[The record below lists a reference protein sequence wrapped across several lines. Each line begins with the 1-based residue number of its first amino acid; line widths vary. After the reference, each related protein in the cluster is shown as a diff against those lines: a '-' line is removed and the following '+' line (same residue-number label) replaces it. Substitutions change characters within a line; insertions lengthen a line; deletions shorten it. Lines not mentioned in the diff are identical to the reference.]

1 MAPHLGHLSHIVAF
15 HGNHDDRIKEL
26 RYLGGDPEE
35 LLAAVSGTVEKPF
48 SIAGSVNSFER
59 IDYLKTLPMLGA
71 FTIGGAFF
79 ENKFGGSFAEQI
91 DKVCAYLKN

>member
-1 MAPHLGHLSHIVAF
+1 MVEAVKEAEAKGVDGINLSAF
-15 HGNHDDRIKEL
+15 

-35 LLAAVSGTVEKPF
+35 LLAAVSGAVEKPF

-79 ENKFGGSFAEQI
+79 ENQFGGSFAEQI